1 MGPHEDDR
9 GAADRA
15 ATGDAM
21 SQSDRTL
28 STIND
33 RDPFAMRYWS
43 KQLRISEHDLREAIA
58 AVGTST
64 QAVRQYT
71 NRPQASH
78 AAKPRGASR
87 RRSD

>member
-1 MGPHEDDR
+1 MRALPQH
-9 GAADRA
+9 RA

-21 SQSDRTL
+21 NQSDRTL
-28 STIND
+28 NTIND

-43 KQLRISEHDLREAIA
+43 KQLRISERDLREAIA

-71 NRPQASH
+71 TRPQANH
-78 AAKPRGASR
+78 ADKPRGASR
-87 RRSD
+87 RRGD

>member
-1 MGPHEDDR
+1 
-9 GAADRA
+9 
-15 ATGDAM
+15 M

-43 KQLRISEHDLREAIA
+43 KQLRVSERALREAIA
-58 AVGTST
+58 AVGPST

-71 NRPQASH
+71 SRPQTSH
-78 AAKPRGASR
+78 ADKPRGVSHR
-87 RRSD
+87 RDD

>member
-1 MGPHEDDR
+1 MPWV
-9 GAADRA
+9 AAVA

-43 KQLRISEHDLREAIA
+43 KQLRISERDLREAIA
-58 AVGTST
+58 AVGTNT

-71 NRPQASH
+71 SRPQASH
-78 AAKPRGASR
+78 ADKPRGASR
-87 RRSD
+87 RRGD

>member
-1 MGPHEDDR
+1 MRVHQH
-9 GAADRA
+9 ARA
-15 ATGDAM
+15 AAAVRPRVDAM
-21 SQSDRTL
+21 NQSDRTL

-43 KQLRISEHDLREAIA
+43 KQLRISERDLREAIA

-71 NRPQASH
+71 RPQANH
-78 AAKPRGASR
+78 ADTPRGASR
-87 RRSD
+87 RRGG

>member
-1 MGPHEDDR
+1 MTALPQH
-9 GAADRA
+9 RA

-21 SQSDRTL
+21 NQSDRTL

-43 KQLRISEHDLREAIA
+43 KQLHISERDLREAIA

-71 NRPQASH
+71 TRPPANH
-78 AAKPRGASR
+78 ADTPRGASR
-87 RRSD
+87 RRGD

>member
-1 MGPHEDDR
+1 
-9 GAADRA
+9 
-15 ATGDAM
+15 M

-33 RDPFAMRYWS
+33 ADPFAIRYWS
-43 KQLRISEHDLREAIA
+43 KQLRISERDLRQAIA

-71 NRPQASH
+71 SRPQATH
-78 AAKPRGASR
+78 ANEPRGTHR
-87 RRSD
+87 HRGG